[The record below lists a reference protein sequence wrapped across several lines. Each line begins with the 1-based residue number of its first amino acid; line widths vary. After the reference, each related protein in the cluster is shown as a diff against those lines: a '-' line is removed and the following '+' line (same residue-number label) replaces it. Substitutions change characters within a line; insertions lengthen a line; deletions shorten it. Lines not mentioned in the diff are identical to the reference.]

1 MLVET
6 AGGPN
11 SPGPTGTL
19 QTDLYRPLRLP
30 IIFVA
35 DYRLGGISTS
45 ISSYESLKL
54 RGYDVE
60 GIAVFRDSYYRNWE
74 YFQSFF
80 QTQNVPVLAL
90 AQPPARTERDD
101 VMAMHEYYDKST
113 TRSLTQSD
121 AADTMAFV
129 QTLQDRHDQRLD
141 RLESMATRANDC
153 IWYPFTQHQHVKP
166 KSITTIDSAFGDYFQ
181 TLEAATASKSPS
193 SDPIIANRLCPT
205 LDGSASWWTQGLGHA
220 NPALATS
227 AAYAAGRY
235 GHVMFAEA
243 IHEPALSL
251 AETMLQTVANPR
263 LTKVFYSDNGSTG
276 MEVATKMALTA
287 SCKRYNWDKA
297 DGEIEVLGLQGSYH
311 GDTMGTMDLSEPSVY
326 NEKITWYK
334 GRGFWFEPP
343 SVKMKQGEWVLEQP
357 ANLRDRLGDD
367 SRFASLQDV
376 FDAGRDSSEQAKRYE
391 KHVRET
397 LECLTG
403 VEKRRF
409 GALVMEPVVLGAGGM
424 LLVYVTTLS
433 STLRATALCIDR
445 DNSDPLFQRTL
456 ARVVRASS
464 ALFSSA
470 SDSSPTDLHA
480 WTGLP
485 LIHDEVFTGL
495 YRLGARTSSDL
506 LHTAPDISVHAKLL
520 TGGLVPL
527 ATTLASQSIFDAF
540 LADGKADALLHGH
553 SYTAHAVGCA
563 VATTSV
569 RMLTAMDAAG
579 KWAPFQADWA
589 ATQPPRSA
597 IGAVAAKT
605 GVTSLAAA
613 AGMAGSATPAVW
625 SVWSAR
631 FVAALS
637 HATAR
642 VDGVWAL
649 GSVLAVTLRDEQGVG
664 GYSSGAAIGVRET
677 LRQGQGDGW
686 AVHCRVLG
694 NVLYLM
700 ASQTSELADV
710 RAWEG
715 KLSRALGIV

>member
-35 DYRLGGISTS
+35 DHRLGGISTS

-54 RGYDVE
+54 RGYDVD
-60 GIAVFRDSYYRNWE
+60 GIAVFQESYYKNWE

-80 QTQNVPVLAL
+80 HAQNVPVLAL
-90 AQPPARTERDD
+90 APPPARAEHDD
-101 VMAMHEYYDKST
+101 IIAMHEYYDKST
-113 TRSLTQSD
+113 TTSLTQPD
-121 AADTMAFV
+121 VANTEAFV

-141 RLESMATRANDC
+141 RLQSMATRANDC

-166 KSITTIDSAFGDYFQ
+166 RSITTIDSAYGDYFQ
-181 TLEAATASKSPS
+181 TLEPQAASESRSMDAPT
-193 SDPIIANRLCPT
+193 DNRLRST

-220 NPALATS
+220 NPALTTS

-287 SCKRYNWDKA
+287 SCKRYSWDKA

-357 ANLRDRLGDD
+357 ASLRDRLGDD
-367 SRFASLQDV
+367 SRFASLPDV
-376 FDAGRDSSEQAKRYE
+376 FDTGRDSSEQAKRYE
-391 KHVRET
+391 SHIRDT
-397 LECLTG
+397 LERLTG

-424 LLVYVTTLS
+424 LLVYVKT
-433 STLRATALCIDR
+433 
-445 DNSDPLFQRTL
+445 F
-456 ARVVRASS
+456 
-464 ALFSSA
+464 
-470 SDSSPTDLHA
+470 
-480 WTGLP
+480 
-485 LIHDEVFTGL
+485 
-495 YRLGARTSSDL
+495 
-506 LHTAPDISVHAKLL
+506 
-520 TGGLVPL
+520 
-527 ATTLASQSIFDAF
+527 
-540 LADGKADALLHGH
+540 
-553 SYTAHAVGCA
+553 
-563 VATTSV
+563 
-569 RMLTAMDAAG
+569 
-579 KWAPFQADWA
+579 
-589 ATQPPRSA
+589 PP
-597 IGAVAAKT
+597 
-605 GVTSLAAA
+605 SL
-613 AGMAGSATPAVW
+613 
-625 SVWSAR
+625 
-631 FVAALS
+631 
-637 HATAR
+637 
-642 VDGVWAL
+642 
-649 GSVLAVTLRDEQGVG
+649 
-664 GYSSGAAIGVRET
+664 
-677 LRQGQGDGW
+677 
-686 AVHCRVLG
+686 
-694 NVLYLM
+694 
-700 ASQTSELADV
+700 
-710 RAWEG
+710 
-715 KLSRALGIV
+715 